1 MSQQNLDINRA
12 MAHVKSSAVQPTYG
26 YGAGKP
32 MAGFN
37 AGIPIVRNG
46 AGDYELTL
54 LEDTSIADVTI
65 IAPDAGCP
73 LLCLSYVLKAL
84 RAVGTNTFT
93 GPGRRGRPDG
103 GDDHDT
109 ASGPGAGANSC
120 CGRRAV

>member
-65 IAPDAGCP
+65 IANPSGP
-73 LLCLSYVLKAL
+73 LAASGLVAIGTEIVGTPSKRLRVTTLQEGALGAVSALVDLDFDIVVLKYPQ
-84 RAVGTNTFT
+84 T
-93 GPGRRGRPDG
+93 
-103 GDDHDT
+103 
-109 ASGPGAGANSC
+109 
-120 CGRRAV
+120 

>member
-26 YGAGKP
+26 YGVAGKP

-65 IAPDAGCP
+65 IANPSGP
-73 LLCLSYVLKAL
+73 LAASGLVAIGTEIVGTPSKRLRVTTLQEGALGAVSALVDLDFDIVVLKYPQ
-84 RAVGTNTFT
+84 T
-93 GPGRRGRPDG
+93 
-103 GDDHDT
+103 
-109 ASGPGAGANSC
+109 
-120 CGRRAV
+120 

>member
-65 IAPDAGCP
+65 IANPSGPLAASGLVAIGTEIVGTPSKRLRVTILQEGAAGAAST
-73 LLCLSYVLKAL
+73 LVDHDFDIVVLKYPQ
-84 RAVGTNTFT
+84 T
-93 GPGRRGRPDG
+93 
-103 GDDHDT
+103 
-109 ASGPGAGANSC
+109 
-120 CGRRAV
+120 